1 MATISTF
8 AAFSS
13 RGYGSFTSGR
23 VVPTGGDYIIDN
35 NGTGKRVHIFTSPG
49 TFTIPAGAAVTTK
62 FSDLEILLVGGGGS
76 AQDDNG
82 GAGGGGGAVVYDSA
96 FRIPK
101 GYSIGVTVGSAGG
114 VSKISGL
121 HAAPGGGQGGAN
133 SRYSKGQPGGSGGGG
148 SWQNGGPNGPEYSV
162 SNPGATWG
170 TSGPAAPTNVTTAF
184 PTPALGPAYGPGL
197 TISRTSNGGY
207 HNNRGN

>member
-23 VVPTGGDYIIDN
+23 VVPTGGNYIIDN
-35 NGTGKRVHIFTSPG
+35 NGSGKRVHVFTSPG

-62 FSDLEILLVGGGGS
+62 FTSLEVLLVGGGGS

-101 GYSIGVTVGSAGG
+101 GYAVSVTVGSAGG

-121 HAAPGGGQGGAN
+121 NAAPGGGQGGA
-133 SRYSKGQPGGSGGGG
+133 YD
-148 SWQNGGPNGPEYSV
+148 GPNAGVGNAVVTFAGAEGPDV
-162 SNPGATWG
+162 PQVAPGFDTEN
-170 TSGPAAPTNVTTAF
+170 SGPF
-184 PTPALGPAYGPGL
+184 GPPLCHDPPPPEPPG
-197 TISRTSNGGY
+197 
-207 HNNRGN
+207 